1 MNCLKFICLTMLLTL
16 TACYTFSDISR
27 ASMLSNGMSKESVAE
42 VMGLPIRSEFS
53 GNLEEWHYCST
64 GVGADEFVVLFFD
77 QGVLFATSNYTV
89 ADQIG
94 DCPTFVKMGNYRE
107 PDVVIEFRSR

>member
-1 MNCLKFICLTMLLTL
+1 MNCLKFIVLTMLLTL

-42 VMGLPIRSEFS
+42 VMGSPIRSEFS

-64 GVGADEFVVLFFD
+64 GLSADEFVALFFN

-89 ADQIG
+89 IGLDG
-94 DCPTFVKMGNYRE
+94 DCPTFIKMGNYRE
-107 PDVVIEFRSR
+107 PDAVIEFRSR